1 MRDSYISFKFYMGL
15 ESTHADFMSWNLGR
29 TGQPTGTSAV
39 SVPDFFRNGDYL
51 LGPYWA
57 SVSTFL
63 LRTSP
68 PMTLSSACAT
78 AATQTNPVKIVEMGL
93 RNEKTIMPPEV
104 KVRAH

>member
-1 MRDSYISFKFYMGL
+1 MRTSCPG
-15 ESTHADFMSWNLGR
+15 TWVGR
-29 TGQPTGTSAV
+29 VNPRGHRPYQFLI
-39 SVPDFFRNGDYL
+39 FFRNGDYL

>member
-1 MRDSYISFKFYMGL
+1 VTRTSHSSSTWVWKAHMRTSCPG
-15 ESTHADFMSWNLGR
+15 TWVG
-29 TGQPTGTSAV
+29 TGQPTRASAV